1 MPTVFEKTCYIVFHV
16 MSLYHSMGPITP
28 MHTAIIFL
36 LLAIEAY
43 AHSMHTGGANAYV
56 KQPLIHPRD
65 ATTTTTRE
73 HVLRLILVVT
83 GGEMEGG
90 ERTHY
95 DNLKHIN
102 RWAEENQL
110 DVLGISPDWVDV
122 RIPTDVYADD
132 VLDRVHVP
140 YKLIIPDVQA
150 EIARERSQYLVRYH
164 HHHLHFK
171 LIRCFWNE
179 REFFRQHH
187 QREEA
192 MGCWVSLIPTGHWM
206 RWTSLSIRLSAT
218 FLASPQRR

>member
-1 MPTVFEKTCYIVFHV
+1 

-28 MHTAIIFL
+28 MYTTIIFL

-43 AHSMHTGGANAYV
+43 AHTMHTGGANAYV
-56 KQPLIHPRD
+56 KQPLTHPRD
-65 ATTTTTRE
+65 TTSTTTTRD

-83 GGEMEGG
+83 GDEMEGG
-90 ERTHY
+90 ERSHY

-102 RWAEENQL
+102 QWAEENQL
-110 DVLGISPDWVDV
+110 DVLGVSPDWVDV
-122 RIPTDVYADD
+122 RIPPDVYADD

-140 YKLIIPDVQA
+140 YNLIIPDVQA
-150 EIARERSQYLVRYH
+150 EIVRERSQYLVRYH

-171 LIRCFWNE
+171 LIRCFWNG
-179 REFFRQHH
+179 RGFFRLHH

-192 MGCWVSLIPTGHWM
+192 MVPMGWWGSLIPTGHWM

-218 FLASPQRR
+218 FLASPQKR